1 MARLLIVD
9 DDRSF
14 TASLKDLFADKG
26 KGYTVEIL
34 EDGEKAAALLKE
46 QKFDVLVL
54 DNHLNGKS
62 GVEILHLL
70 NRFEENTGW
79 KKPRIIL
86 LTGDNSTELELRA
99 RLAKI
104 DFFLLKPCTYK
115 DLEKRIEQAMSAVR
129 KEENS
134 VEANNAPI
142 KRQAKAL

>member
-14 TASLKDLFADKG
+14 THCLKDLFAN
-26 KGYTVEIL
+26 KGYIVEIL
-34 EDGEKAAALLKE
+34 EDGEKVAELLKE
-46 QKFDVLVL
+46 QKFDVVVL

-79 KKPRIIL
+79 KKPRIVL

-104 DFFLLKPCTYK
+104 DFFLLKPCSYK
-115 DLEKRIEQAMSAVR
+115 DLEERIEQALNTVK

-134 VEANNAPI
+134 IDDNSAAINPA
-142 KRQAKAL
+142 AKAV